1 MKGCT
6 CKPIRLLAIALLLAL
21 ALPTPALAQGIVY
34 GDTIPGGTIV
44 DYDVVLVGQNVSI
57 EGTVNG
63 NVFILGNQVTVNGE
77 VNGSLLMIGQNL
89 TLGGTITG
97 GVYALG
103 LTTELAPAASLERDL
118 YTLSV
123 GIASQKGSSIQRDLF
138 ALALDASLNGGV
150 GRDLHTAIGP
160 IQLYNGL
167 MRLLGFEELTVKLH
181 FELPKPAPESL
192 PPPEAAPSNRILP
205 ASRARLRAQAQSGE
219 TPFDWAAWSIDVT
232 REWTVLSLFGLL
244 AFWLLRRPLE
254 AGNAPFRTQPWR
266 TTGIGLLALVIG
278 FNLFAVGA
286 LLGALVFSLGLALNY
301 LGLWQLSIALW
312 IAAWSLLALVLTAL
326 WFFITYGAKIVL
338 VYALFTWLS
347 DKFNAAVWVKIAA
360 FLLGAAVYTLLRS
373 VPYVGWIFGVLV
385 TAAGT
390 GTAWLAW
397 RASRQKPVEVEGS
410 PRRRRKAPKSQADT
424 AGE

>member
-1 MKGCT
+1 MKGRAHKT
-6 CKPIRLLAIALLLAL
+6 IHLLAIALLLAF

-34 GDTIPGGTIV
+34 GDTIPAGTVV

-89 TLGGTITG
+89 MLGGTVTG

-103 LTTELAPAASLERDL
+103 LTTELAPGASLERDL
-118 YTLSV
+118 YALSV
-123 GIASQKGSSIQRDLF
+123 GIASQQDASIRRDLF
-138 ALALDASLNGGV
+138 ALALDASLNGSV

-181 FELPKPAPESL
+181 FELPKPAPEN
-192 PPPEAAPSNRILP
+192 PPAPEATPSSHILP
-205 ASRARLRAQAQSGE
+205 GRARLRAQAQSGE
-219 TPFDWAAWSIDVT
+219 IPFDWAAWGIDVT
-232 REWTVLSLFGLL
+232 REWIVLSLFGLL
-244 AFWLLRRPLE
+244 AFWLARRPLE
-254 AGNAPFRTQPWR
+254 AGNAPFRARPWR
-266 TTGIGLLALVIG
+266 TSGIGLLALVIG

-286 LLGALVFSLGLALNY
+286 LLGALVFSLGLALNS

-312 IAAWSLLALVLTAL
+312 IASYSLLALALTAL

-347 DKFNAAVWVKIAA
+347 DKFNTAAWVKIAA
-360 FLLGAAVYTLLRS
+360 ILFGAAVYILLRS
-373 VPYVGWIFGVLV
+373 VPYVGWVFGVLV

-390 GTAWLAW
+390 GAAWLAW
-397 RASRQKPVEVEGS
+397 RASRQKPAEVEEA
-410 PRRRRKAPKSQADT
+410 PKRRRKAPKSQADIT
-424 AGE
+424 GE

>member
-1 MKGCT
+1 MEGCARKST
-6 CKPIRLLAIALLLAL
+6 RLLAIALLLAL

-34 GDTIPGGTIV
+34 GDTIPGGTVV
-44 DYDVVLVGQNVSI
+44 DYDVVLVGQDVSI

-77 VNGSLLMIGQNL
+77 VNGSLLVIGQNL
-89 TLGGTITG
+89 TLGGTVTG

-103 LTTELAPAASLERDL
+103 LTTELAPNASLERDL
-118 YTLSV
+118 YALSV
-123 GIASQKGSSIQRDLF
+123 GIASRQDSSIQRDLF

-167 MRLLGFEELTVKLH
+167 MRLLGFEELTIELH
-181 FELPKPAPESL
+181 FELPKPAPG
-192 PPPEAAPSNRILP
+192 ATPSSRILP
-205 ASRARLRAQAQSGE
+205 AARARLRAQSPGE
-219 TPFDWAAWSIDVT
+219 EAPWNWAAWGIDVT
-232 REWTVLSLFGLL
+232 REWIVLSLFGLL
-244 AFWLLRRPLE
+244 AFCLARRPLE
-254 AGNAPFRTQPWR
+254 ASNVPLRARPWR

-278 FNLFAVGA
+278 FNLFALGA

-301 LGLWQLSIALW
+301 LGLWQLCIALW
-312 IAAWSLLALVLTAL
+312 IAAYSLLALALTAL

-373 VPYVGWIFGVLV
+373 VPYVGWIVGVLV
-385 TAAGT
+385 TAAGA
-390 GTAWLAW
+390 GAAWLAW
-397 RASRQKPVEVEGS
+397 RASRQQPVEVEEA
-410 PRRRRKAPKSQADT
+410 PKRRRKTPKSQPEIT
-424 AGE
+424 GE